1 MKIQVRLDTGEG
13 FFISP
18 GESWTVEIP
27 RSVED
32 PQLGRQNYTFSVAL
46 FQPATN
52 QLIIILREKKSEI
65 KTMQVILRKPL
76 PQLLWSSSL
85 PCL

>member
-1 MKIQVRLDTGEG
+1 MKMQVRLDTGEG
-13 FFISP
+13 FWISP

-32 PQLGRQNYTFSVAL
+32 PQLGRQNYTFSISL

-52 QLIIILREKKSEI
+52 QLTIILRENAMK
-65 KTMQVILRKPL
+65 VILRKPL